1 MRTCVDLIAAYN
13 ESLNSAQIDQHS
25 TAKHL
30 SRFVIDRRLAEIV
43 SPTVQ
48 SLIVLSADAL
58 RLIWVSK
65 RKRISRKKEL
75 VRMMCMSLY
84 KTNRDISSYNRYS
97 TLQTTTT
104 EVAAIGQFVV
114 PLLLLRRTVLPREL
128 VITDNKP
135 NSTDLLYVAFSVVV
149 ILLTRISVRH
159 HDHDHHDHSAAETEI
174 HFRSFVYC
182 GISGTGELGR
192 SWHW

>member
-1 MRTCVDLIAAYN
+1 M
-13 ESLNSAQIDQHS
+13 
-25 TAKHL
+25 
-30 SRFVIDRRLAEIV
+30 
-43 SPTVQ
+43 
-48 SLIVLSADAL
+48 
-58 RLIWVSK
+58 
-65 RKRISRKKEL
+65 
-75 VRMMCMSLY
+75 
-84 KTNRDISSYNRYS
+84 
-97 TLQTTTT
+97 
-104 EVAAIGQFVV
+104 AAIGQFVV

-159 HDHDHHDHSAAETEI
+159 HDHSAAETEI

>member
-1 MRTCVDLIAAYN
+1 MV
-13 ESLNSAQIDQHS
+13 
-25 TAKHL
+25 
-30 SRFVIDRRLAEIV
+30 
-43 SPTVQ
+43 
-48 SLIVLSADAL
+48 
-58 RLIWVSK
+58 
-65 RKRISRKKEL
+65 
-75 VRMMCMSLY
+75 
-84 KTNRDISSYNRYS
+84 
-97 TLQTTTT
+97 
-104 EVAAIGQFVV
+104 AIGQFVV

-174 HFRSFVYC
+174 HFRSFAYC

-192 SWHW
+192 SWHWQRSPIRKLVTRLMISV